1 MDLKQNL
8 TIPLLGSKFL
18 NDTTRICAR
27 MYLIYAHSSGSGA
40 PLKLLEFGHKPPKP
54 EVKRDLVDKLYAL
67 AMSAAQGDNTLLAT
81 EWGINAITKEEAD
94 EYFVVVLSDA
104 NLGRYSIS
112 PRDFGQ
118 LLTKEANVKSY
129 CIFIAEP
136 GAAEWLQRE
145 IPLGRGISCMK
156 PSELPNIFQTILT
169 TEAGG

>member
-1 MDLKQNL
+1 MVTKLSNHR
-8 TIPLLGSKFL
+8 S
-18 NDTTRICAR
+18 
-27 MYLIYAHSSGSGA
+27 SSGSGA
-40 PLKLLEFGHKPPKP
+40 PLNLLDFGSKPPKQ
-54 EVKRDLVDKLYAL
+54 EVKRDLIDKLYAL
-67 AMSAAQGDNTLLAT
+67 ALSAAQGDNTLLAT
-81 EWGINAITKEEAD
+81 EWAINAVAAEEAD

-112 PRDFGQ
+112 PRDFGS
-118 LLTKEANVKSY
+118 LLTRDENVKSY

-156 PSELPNIFQTILT
+156 PSDLPNIFKTILT